1 MDKDKLNKAN
11 ELQTE
16 IKELESFLLFMNRCK
31 EVKLTIKASKFK
43 YFSFGNIEQTLNLS
57 DRLLFRML
65 LEINREVDDLKYQ
78 FENL

>member
-11 ELQTE
+11 ELQAE

-31 EVKLTIKASKFK
+31 EGKLTIKASKFK
-43 YFSFGNIEQTLNLS
+43 YFSFGNIEQTLNLNN
-57 DRLLFRML
+57 RLLFRML